1 LAQPPPAD
9 TIFACA
15 TGLGRSG
22 VAVIRISGARA
33 RDALRVLGAPEPPPR
48 MLYRANIRDA
58 TVDETVDQALVCLFP
73 APHSY
78 SGEDMVE
85 LHVHGSGAVI
95 SAVYGILARQPG
107 FRLADPGEFTRR
119 AFENGKL
126 DLTEA
131 EAVADLVAA
140 ETAAQRRQ
148 ALRQLSG
155 VLRDL
160 YEGWRD
166 RLIRALAHLEAAIDF
181 PDEGLPSTVLSE
193 VGDTVGHLE
202 REILGH
208 LADNRRGERLRDG
221 LSIAILGPPNAGKS
235 SLLNLLARREAAIT
249 SAVAG
254 TTRDVIE
261 VHLDLGG
268 YPAIIADTAGLREAR
283 DAIEA
288 EGVRRAKARAAE
300 ADLKLM
306 VLDVTR
312 PEEADPGVRAL
323 IDRDTLVVA
332 NKIDLAP
339 NESASAWIDCLGAT
353 PALRISVKTGA
364 GLEAL
369 LARLTE
375 ELASRFDATDAP
387 LITRARHRAALE
399 ECRAALRRYDAA
411 ALPEL
416 AAEDL
421 RLAARA
427 LGRITGRVD
436 VEDLLDIIFRD
447 FCIGK

>member
-1 LAQPPPAD
+1 
-9 TIFACA
+9 
-15 TGLGRSG
+15 
-22 VAVIRISGARA
+22 
-33 RDALRVLGAPEPPPR
+33 
-48 MLYRANIRDA
+48 ML
-58 TVDETVDQALVCLFP
+58 
-73 APHSY
+73 
-78 SGEDMVE
+78 E
-85 LHVHGSGAVI
+85 LNVHGSTAVI
-95 SAVYGILARQPG
+95 SALYALLGRQPG
-107 FRLADPGEFTRR
+107 FRIAHPGEFTRR

-126 DLTEA
+126 DLTES

-140 ETAAQRRQ
+140 ETSAQRRQ

-155 VLRDL
+155 ELRRL
-160 YEGWRD
+160 YESWREG
-166 RLIRALAHLEAAIDF
+166 LLRALAHLEAAIDF
-181 PDEGLPSTVLSE
+181 PDEDLPSGILSE
-193 VGDTVGHLE
+193 VSGTVGALE
-202 REILGH
+202 DEISGH

-235 SLLNLLARREAAIT
+235 SLLNGLARREAAIT
-249 SAVAG
+249 SATAG

-268 YPAIIADTAGLREAR
+268 YPAILADTAGLREAG

-306 VLDVTR
+306 VLDGSR
-312 PEEADPGVRAL
+312 PDEADAAVL
-323 IDRDTLVVA
+323 TLVDRDTLVVA
-332 NKIDLAP
+332 NKIDLAAT
-339 NESASAWIDCLGAT
+339 ESALAWADRVGVT
-353 PALRISVKTGA
+353 PALRLSVKTGA
-364 GLEAL
+364 GLDAL

-375 ELASRFDATDAP
+375 ELARRFDATAAP

-399 ECRAALRRYDAA
+399 ECLAALRRYDPA